1 MKRLL
6 LFVVLSGVALSAAG
20 QTPSSSVEVRG
31 SLFQLPA
38 TPYKIWD
45 LETYTGAYHLS
56 NGERMFVRKAGQ
68 RMYAEIGNRPRKEIV
83 ATGAKDFVALDR
95 QLQISFE
102 DGDNGDIGG
111 QLSMFM
117 VVPNRLGDANGSD
130 VVRLVA
136 KR

>member
-6 LFVVLSGVALSAAG
+6 LFVVLSGIALSAVG

-31 SLFQLPA
+31 NLFQLPS

-45 LETYTGAYHLS
+45 LETYTGAFQLS
-56 NGERMFVRKAGQ
+56 NGERMWIRKAGR

-83 ATGAKDFVALDR
+83 ATGASDFVALDR

-102 DGDNGDIGG
+102 NTDDGDIGG
-111 QLSMFM
+111 ELSMFM
-117 VVPNRLGDANGSD
+117 VMPSKLGDASGND
-130 VVRLVA
+130 VIRLVA